1 MSGNTYHG
9 AINGDA
15 AGRDVVKHI
24 YMAPELTE
32 SELQAKFQ
40 RDTGIHCNRPA
51 RAQLETLLEHHGFT
65 VKKLQQAWRMNS
77 MVWSKEDGRL
87 KATSGGIDM
96 FIGWAG
102 MIGLTLMFVV
112 VSSFV
117 FTHPD
122 AGWWKAIY
130 SVVGMISFMTAARYL
145 LLSTIWPQS
154 VARRAEKAIQ
164 KEGVT

>member
-40 RDTGIHCNRPA
+40 RDTGIDCNRPA

-65 VKKLQQAWRMNS
+65 VKELQQAWRMSS
-77 MVWSKEDGRL
+77 MVWSKEDARL

-102 MIGLTLMFVV
+102 MIGLTLMFVML
-112 VSSFV
+112 SFFV
-117 FTHPD
+117 FFHSD
-122 AGWWKAIY
+122 AGWWKAVY
-130 SVVGMISFMTAARYL
+130 SVFGMIVFLAAARYL
-145 LLSTIWPQS
+145 LLSTIWPQL

-164 KEGVT
+164 KEYMT